1 MVRVEDER
9 EYFGYLMYQLQCIM
23 CISQN
28 AAFSHICGTREC
40 ERKERRAEVKEY
52 KKSRGKIDI
61 LQDDKKIPQRKK
73 KGGKR
78 NDVEML
84 SLQLQNANVLQICLS
99 T

>member
-61 LQDDKKIPQRKK
+61 LQDDKKNSSKEKKRGKK
-73 KGGKR
+73 K
-78 NDVEML
+78 
-84 SLQLQNANVLQICLS
+84 
-99 T
+99 